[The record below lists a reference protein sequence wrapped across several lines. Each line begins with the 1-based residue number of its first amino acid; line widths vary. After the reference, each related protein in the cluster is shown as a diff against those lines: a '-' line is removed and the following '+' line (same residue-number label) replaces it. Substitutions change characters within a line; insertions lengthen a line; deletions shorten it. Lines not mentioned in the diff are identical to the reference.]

1 METGTAIEAGTAGRE
16 PRPPLAFRITGRQWL
31 ALDVTVAV
39 LCALIHLLGLR
50 LLHAPHAWVLSTPM
64 AIVTL
69 AATLPVAVR
78 RIWPL
83 PVLVIVVAA
92 VAILTAYARA
102 PLSGDL
108 MLGMA
113 SYMVAVR
120 LPRPV
125 SVAALVGTQV
135 AIGAGLLTAAA
146 TVHTQSV
153 MLHSMLAA
161 AAMWFVGDGVSQ
173 RRKYRAGVEELQRRR
188 RAEEAARGRR
198 AIAEERLRI
207 ARELHDVLAHTL
219 SMVTVQAGVG
229 RRVGASHPAEALN
242 ALRTV
247 EESSRGA
254 LDELRRILCLIR
266 GDDEAA
272 PPAPEQ
278 AALPGT
284 TLPDTDLDGT
294 DLPGTAL
301 DGTDLPGTDLD
312 GTALDGTDLP
322 GSALGGSAG
331 ATLGGNAGVSLTGD
345 AQARAAL
352 APAPSLAD
360 LDALAAMVRSAGTPV
375 TLRLTGDA
383 AEVFPSAGLT
393 AYRIVQEALT
403 NVVRHAPGARATVQ
417 VAVHAD
423 GIRIRVTDDGTSGQP
438 VQSGQHG
445 QHPHGQHGQHGQ
457 HPHGQHGDHGQHLHG
472 QHGQGAEPAPTAGRH
487 GITGMRERASAFGG
501 TLSAAPLPGGGFE
514 VAAFLPAPGHGTR
527 RAA

>member
-1 METGTAIEAGTAGRE
+1 VCDNAGGE
-16 PRPPLAFRITGRQWL
+16 LRPPLAYRITGRQWL
-31 ALDVTVAV
+31 AIDVVVAV
-39 LCALIHLLGLR
+39 AGALVHLLGLR
-50 LLHAPHAWVLSTPM
+50 LLHAPHVSAVGVPTAL
-64 AIVTL
+64 VTL

-83 PVLVIVVAA
+83 PVLVVVVAA
-92 VAILTAYARA
+92 VAVLTAYARA

-125 SVAALVGTQV
+125 AIAALVGTEV

-161 AAMWFVGDGVSQ
+161 AALWFVGDGVRE
-173 RRKYRAGVEELQRRR
+173 RRKYRAGLADQDRRR
-188 RAEEAARGRR
+188 RAEDAERGQR
-198 AIAEERLRI
+198 AVAEERLRI

-229 RRVGASHPAEALN
+229 RRVGAAHPAEAIN

-266 GDDEAA
+266 GDEEPGLPLDTSGTVRAA
-272 PPAPEQ
+272 NPA
-278 AALPGT
+278 
-284 TLPDTDLDGT
+284 
-294 DLPGTAL
+294 GTAL
-301 DGTDLPGTDLD
+301 TNAALTS
-312 GTALDGTDLP
+312 TALT
-322 GSALGGSAG
+322 S
-331 ATLGGNAGVSLTGD
+331 T
-345 AQARAAL
+345 AL
-352 APAPSLAD
+352 APAPGLAD
-360 LDALAAMVRSAGTPV
+360 LGDLAGMVRSAGTPV
-375 TLRLTGDA
+375 TLTVTGDA

-403 NVVRHAPGARATVQ
+403 NVVRHAPGATATVR
-417 VAVHAD
+417 VGVGAD
-423 GIRIRVTDDGTSGQP
+423 GIRIRVTDNGAAGDPAEAAAPSRSAGT
-438 VQSGQHG
+438 HG
-445 QHPHGQHGQHGQ
+445 
-457 HPHGQHGDHGQHLHG
+457 L
-472 QHGQGAEPAPTAGRH
+472 
-487 GITGMRERASAFGG
+487 IGMRERASAFGG
-501 TLSAAPLPGGGFE
+501 TLSAGPLAGGGFE
-514 VAAFLPAPGHGTR
+514 VTGFLPAPGRGSQ